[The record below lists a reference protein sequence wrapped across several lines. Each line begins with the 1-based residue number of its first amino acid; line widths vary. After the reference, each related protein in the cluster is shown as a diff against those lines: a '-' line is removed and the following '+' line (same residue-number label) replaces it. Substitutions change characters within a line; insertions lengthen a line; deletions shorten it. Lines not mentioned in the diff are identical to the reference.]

1 MTASNGGFF
10 IPAIQEESC
19 RTTARQGGLVLHFF
33 HENRMAIQGALTA
46 FFIALLFSLWDGVAW
61 RRLFVAGFICG
72 FVALAVVSFLEQ
84 LGVTDMDWSFVTGA
98 AVGGV
103 SAPVLHTLIKMT
115 GGKIAFSA

>member
-1 MTASNGGFF
+1 MQNYT
-10 IPAIQEESC
+10 P
-19 RTTARQGGLVLHFF
+19 QGGWGLILHFL

-61 RRLFVAGFICG
+61 RRSITAGLICG

-98 AVGGV
+98 AVGGAGV
-103 SAPVLHTLIKMT
+103 DRCRSLINAAVTVFASKK
-115 GGKIAFSA
+115 GINDDKQL